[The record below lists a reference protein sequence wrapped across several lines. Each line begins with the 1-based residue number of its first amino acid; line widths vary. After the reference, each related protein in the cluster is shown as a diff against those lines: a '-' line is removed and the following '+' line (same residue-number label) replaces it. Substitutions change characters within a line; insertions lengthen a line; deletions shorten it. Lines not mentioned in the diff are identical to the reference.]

1 MEKAKLKYIEEQC
14 NWIANGM
21 ERLSRFAGKGQLYI
35 YEHIDISKGIEII
48 AAALHLPVK
57 IRCGRTC
64 YWRTV
69 TYGDVTFQQKGFYS
83 EVMYK

>member
-14 NWIANGM
+14 NRIANGM
-21 ERLSRFAGKGQLYI
+21 ERLSGFPEKGQLYM

-57 IRCGRTC
+57 IRCGRLR
-64 YWRTV
+64 YWKTV
-69 TYGDVTFQQKGFYS
+69 TYGDVTFRQEGNYP
-83 EVMYK
+83 EVMHR

>member
-14 NWIANGM
+14 YRIANGM
-21 ERLSRFAGKGQLYI
+21 ERLSRFTGKGQLYT

-69 TYGDVTFQQKGFYS
+69 TYGDVTFQQKGLYS

>member
-14 NWIANGM
+14 NRIADGM
-21 ERLSRFAGKGQLYI
+21 ERLSGFIGKGQLHL

-48 AAALHLPVK
+48 AAALHLPVR
-57 IRCGRTC
+57 IECGRSC

-69 TYGDVTFQQKGFYS
+69 THGKVTFRQMGFYS
-83 EVMYK
+83 TMC

>member
-14 NWIANGM
+14 NRIANGM
-21 ERLSRFAGKGQLYI
+21 ERLSGFPEKGQLYM

-57 IRCGRTC
+57 IRCGRVR
-64 YWRTV
+64 YWREV
-69 TYGDVTFQQKGFYS
+69 IYGSVTFRQEGFYS
-83 EVMYK
+83 EVMYR